1 MKIGLEQVHFH
12 TGEPVK
18 IGFYSRRTG
27 EDMVGAGSFSSRR
40 TDEDGVRTWTV
51 SGTTVD
57 ISVETI
63 KSNIQGFLQEYSFLV

>member
-27 EDMVGAGSFSSRR
+27 EDRFEAGSFSYWR
-40 TDEDGVRTWTV
+40 TGEDRVLLPENW
-51 SGTTVD
+51 
-57 ISVETI
+57 
-63 KSNIQGFLQEYSFLV
+63 